1 MKKIIIHFPFAIDR
15 NRAAASQLRPIKI
28 IETFK
33 SMGYDVF
40 LIEGYGKER
49 SLQIKKLKDL
59 IKTGDK
65 FEFVYSECN
74 TTPTLLTEKHH
85 FPTYPFLDF
94 SFFKF
99 CKKQGIPIGLFYRD
113 IYWCFPE
120 NNKGIIRKVMKLFYR
135 YDLHEYNKYVTALF
149 VPSSEMVCHVPVE
162 FKMPIYE
169 LYPGCETGVYNKTRN
184 VSENSTIN
192 VLYVGGIGHHYDVSM
207 FIEAVRDIPSVH
219 LTLCCRKD
227 DWEAVKDEY
236 QQILGENVEIVHI
249 SGKKLEQ
256 LYAAADL
263 FCLFVR
269 PDKYREFAVPFKLFE
284 SIGHECPVLASE
296 GTWVAKFVRE
306 NKIGFVSEY
315 SIESLRDLLTQI
327 VNHRGMLEA
336 VQNRISQVRD
346 ANTWKA
352 RCIKIEKDILKKS

>member
-1 MKKIIIHFPFAIDR
+1 MKKIIIHFPFAIDK

-49 SLQIKKLKDL
+49 SVQIKKLKDL

-120 NNKGIIRKVMKLFYR
+120 NNHGIFRKVMKWFYL
-135 YDLHEYNKYVTALF
+135 YDLHEYNKYVSTLF
-149 VPSSEMVCHVPVE
+149 VPSFEMVNHIPV
-162 FKMPIYE
+162 KLDMPVSE
-169 LYPGCETGVYNKTRN
+169 LYPGCENSVDNTNSLNKCHK
-184 VSENSTIN
+184 IN
-192 VLYVGGIGHHYDVSM
+192 LLYVGGVGHHYDISM
-207 FIEAVRDIPSVH
+207 IMEVVKKNPSIS
-219 LTLCCRKD
+219 LTICCRPD
-227 DWEAVKDEY
+227 DWSIVKDEY
-236 QQILGENVEIVHI
+236 QHLTADNISIVHK
-249 SGKKLEQ
+249 SGAELKE
-256 LYAAADL
+256 LYSNANL

-284 SIGHECPVLASE
+284 TIGYGCPILASE
-296 GTWVAKFVRE
+296 GTWVAKKVKE
-306 NKIGFVSEY
+306 GNIGFTCDYSKGSVSE
-315 SIESLRDLLTQI
+315 LLEYIST
-327 VNHRGMLEA
+327 HFEHLED
-336 VQNRISQVRD
+336 VQKNVRNIID
-346 ANTWKA
+346 DNTWEA
-352 RCIKIEKDILKKS
+352 RCKKIVSVLSK